1 MVVICNKPFDSNDYN
16 SHFETFPF
24 PLSDFQKYSIKATLE
39 GHHSLVTAHTGS
51 GKSLPAEFAINHFV
65 SNGKRVIYT
74 SPIKALSNQKYYD
87 FRNKFPDITFGLMT
101 GDIKMNPDAD
111 VLIMTTEILMNYLFT
126 YNDSYEQ
133 KGIHFQ
139 MDIKNELACVV
150 FDEIHYINDVDRG
163 HVWEQCILMLP
174 EHVQMIMLS
183 ATIDSPETFAK
194 WCEKPN
200 STKKVYLSSTSHR
213 IVPLKHYS
221 YMITNESAF
230 KIIKDKEQQQKIRDN
245 TDTLMLIKNEQGN
258 FDSNIVNKLKY
269 TKSLLNKNKIF
280 VKNQHVLN
288 KISKH
293 LYDKDMLPAIVFVF
307 SRKNV
312 EKYAKQITT
321 NVLETNSNIPSIM
334 ARECEQ
340 IVRRLPNYK
349 EILHLPEYVSIVS
362 LLEKG
367 IGIHHSGMIPI
378 LREIV
383 EIMISKKYINLL
395 FATESFAIGLNCPIR
410 SAVFTSLT
418 KYDGNSMRYLHPHE
432 YNQAASRCGRRG
444 IDTIGHVIHCN
455 NMFELPNENEYKGIL
470 CGNPQ
475 SLVSKFRISF
485 KMVLNMMQNEKN
497 TQVSFCDFVKHSM
510 LNNELNVAIEREHSN
525 LKKCET
531 EYKDKLNICEKN
543 SFDLCEKTLSLHSS
557 LHLATNKKRKKIDKE
572 IKDLYANNPN
582 LENNMIL
589 YNSMNDSYNA
599 LKRQQNHCDYL
610 NNYIVTNVQNI
621 ITILVDNKYIEL
633 VEGSYYKFLNRG
645 IIASQIS
652 ETHPLVLAEAVEYTN
667 YFNDFNTQQIVAIL
681 SCFTVIKVS
690 DDYKVH
696 SFPANDYLMGSC
708 INNINESIETY
719 VGLEKDNDVCSGYDY
734 DNLISYDIVNI
745 ILKWCN
751 CNTENECK
759 FVIENELLQRE
770 ISIGEFTKAV
780 MKISAMAN
788 ELIKVCETTNNID
801 LLHKLSQVDSMILKF
816 ITTNQSLYI

>member
-367 IGIHHSGMIPI
+367 IGIHHSGMLPI